1 MGRVTRAGSSR
12 GIGLDRKLELLE
24 PRLRIAHDSYL
35 GIALGIRMA
44 IIDSLGAS
52 GASMDV

>member
-52 GASMDV
+52 VASMDV